1 MKMICVNL
9 WNKFERN
16 FRKGLKV
23 WNTLSLKEIWRE
35 CVVNEIDLCQPL
47 YETWTKYTK
56 VWMNSG
62 GNLNEIKFEGNLA
75 GNSFEWNWFA
85 STFEQK
91 ESEWILVGIVT
102 NLNLNEIW
110 PESFLNENDLRQP
123 LKEIWTKV
131 SKRSECLKGIQFE
144 GNLAGM
150 SFEWKSFA
158 STVEWNLNEIYKS
171 LNAFRWEFERN

>member
-1 MKMICVNL
+1 MKSGWNHFWMKMMCVNL
-9 WNKFERN
+9 WKKFERK
-16 FRKGLKV
+16 FRKGLNV
-23 WNTLSLKEIWRE
+23 WKTSSLKEIWRE
-35 CVVNEIDLCQPL
+35 WVLNENDLRQPL
-47 YETWTKYTK
+47 NENWTKYTN

-110 PESFLNENDLRQP
+110 PESFLNENDL
-123 LKEIWTKV
+123 
-131 SKRSECLKGIQFE
+131 
-144 GNLAGM
+144 
-150 SFEWKSFA
+150 A
-158 STVEWNLNEIYKS
+158 STFEWNLNENLERSEWAS
-171 LNAFRWEFERN
+171 LGIWATLRLKEIRRE